1 MSADSAALR
10 NREHIMIKRATIK
23 DVAQKAGVS
32 IATVSF
38 VLNKHPNEVISPK
51 VRKKVRAAA
60 RALEYHPSAAAAG
73 LARSRTRN
81 ISVILYRDEVT
92 ISNQFYSFVVQGAI
106 TEAME
111 RDYHLL
117 FAYVPNAYRGASDLP
132 KVVQERNTEGA
143 VFIQRISPKL
153 VRDIQKRGLPVVAVD
168 HFPAMKKVDSLQI
181 DNRAGGALAAEH
193 LIGLGHTQLGFVQA
207 AADRPSIAERGAGF
221 KETIRAR
228 GLSFSERSNVLQC
241 DDLKFEASYR
251 RVFAAFKRKRRTTAL
266 FCANDE
272 MAAGALRAAHELG
285 LRVPDDLSVVGF
297 DNITMSNYTDPALT
311 TVSVEK
317 ERLGRRAIAR
327 LIDLVEGNGGG
338 IRRETVP
345 VKLVLR
351 GSSARPRT

>member
-1 MSADSAALR
+1 MV
-10 NREHIMIKRATIK
+10 KRATIK

-51 VRKKVRAAA
+51 VRKKVFAAA

-73 LARSRTRN
+73 LARKRTRN
-81 ISVILYRDEVT
+81 ISIIFYRDEAT

-106 TEAME
+106 TEAMQ

-117 FAYVPNAYRGASDLP
+117 FAYVPNAYKGAGDLP

-143 VFIQRISPKL
+143 IFMQRISPKL
-153 VRDIQKRGLPVVAVD
+153 VRDIQKRGLPVVTVD
-168 HFPAMKKVDSLQI
+168 HFPDMKKVDSLQI

-193 LIGLGHTQLGFVQA
+193 LIGLGHTELGFVQA
-207 AADRPSIAERGAGF
+207 APDRPSIAERGEGF
-221 KETIRAR
+221 ATAIRAH
-228 GLSFSERSNVLQC
+228 GLSFSERSNVLRC
-241 DDLKFEASYR
+241 DDLKFDASYR
-251 RVFAAFKRKRRTTAL
+251 RVFAAFKRKRRITAL

-285 LRVPDDLSVVGF
+285 LCVPDDLSVVGF
-297 DNITMSNYTDPALT
+297 DDIHMSNYTDPPLT

-317 ERLGRRAIAR
+317 ERLGRRAIGR
-327 LIDLVEGNGGG
+327 LIELVEGTGGG
-338 IRRETVP
+338 IRREAVP
-345 VKLVLR
+345 VQLVVR
-351 GSSARPRT
+351 RSTSRPRT